1 MQLMKPHATF
11 GNCRLPVTR
20 LMPTFSA
27 TLGFASAVAGLNAS
41 ATTRNGS
48 NQEDARGTSASVR
61 AANVKAETGPGPTGR
76 IVTPKRFNVMRAIVV
91 MAAVLLVGALRPEPA
106 HAWASANRWGGSTSH
121 TWGAT
126 SHTNAWGGSTS
137 HAYGVGTEHTNAY
150 GGSSAHAWNGGTEHT
165 NAYGGS
171 TYGAYGAG
179 ATHTYASG
187 ATAYH
192 PPAYGGY
199 SAYHPPAYGYS
210 GYHAGYGYGYP
221 AYHPPVAVPY
231 YSASGCLGCAAAA
244 GAVVGATVGAVA
256 ASANSAAAYSS
267 GYAAGS
273 AAGYAM
279 GVNYAA
285 LPTGCAYQA
294 GPNEY
299 FCGGSWFRPAYGAN
313 GLYYTVVPA
322 P

>member
-1 MQLMKPHATF
+1 MQLMKRHMTF
-11 GNCRLPVTR
+11 GSCSLPLTR
-20 LMPTFSA
+20 LMLVSSA
-27 TLGFASAVAGLNAS
+27 IVGMAIAVAGLKS
-41 ATTRNGS
+41 SDTTRNGD
-48 NQEDARGTSASVR
+48 NQEAPS
-61 AANVKAETGPGPTGR
+61 GR
-76 IVTPKRFNVMRAIVV
+76 VTRKRFNVMRANVV
-91 MAAVLLVGALRPEPA
+91 MATALLVVALRPEPA
-106 HAWASANRWGGSTSH
+106 YAWASANRWGGSTSH

-126 SHTNAWGGSTS
+126 SHTNAWGGSSS

-150 GGSSAHAWNGGTEHT
+150 GGSSAHAWGGGTEHT

-199 SAYHPPAYGYS
+199 SAYHPPAYGYA
-210 GYHAGYGYGYP
+210 GYHPAGYGYGYP

-231 YSASGCLGCAAAA
+231 YSASGCLGCAVAA

-256 ASANSAAAYSS
+256 ASANTAAAYSS

-273 AAGYAM
+273 VAGYSM

-299 FCGGSWFRPAYGAN
+299 LCGGSWFRPAYGAN